1 MKDETWF
8 SASEA
13 QSAGL
18 CDDVVTTPRK
28 EELSNLSV
36 PELMN
41 RIMDEYQSS
50 NKRTN
55 MKEIAKA
62 LGLSEDASQQQV
74 LAAIAEKDKTAN
86 ETKNAL
92 VGQLLALG
100 KKNGVVTDKNEE
112 RMKRLAS
119 V

>member
-1 MKDETWF
+1 
-8 SASEA
+8 
-13 QSAGL
+13 
-18 CDDVVTTPRK
+18 
-28 EELSNLSV
+28 
-36 PELMN
+36 
-41 RIMDEYQSS
+41 
-50 NKRTN
+50 

-100 KKNGVVTDKNEE
+100 KKNGVVTDKNEAVGFCGFRVIRGNDIRSLGQE
-112 RMKRLAS
+112 TGR
-119 V
+119 